1 LLKCFLLSI
10 IDPTVN
16 GSIKIDNTGSSSNI
30 NVFGQGGAS
39 TMAGAGKT
47 FGMVCGPNGC
57 H

>member
-1 LLKCFLLSI
+1 MLKCFFLSLV
-10 IDPTVN
+10 DPTVN
-16 GSIKIDNTGSSSNI
+16 GLIKLDKSNNNLNNN

-39 TMAGAGKT
+39 MASAGKT

>member
-1 LLKCFLLSI
+1 MLKCFLLSI

>member
-1 LLKCFLLSI
+1 M

-16 GSIKIDNTGSSSNI
+16 GLVKIDTTTTSNSNNNI
-30 NVFGQGGAS
+30 YGQGGAAMAS
-39 TMAGAGKT
+39 TKT

>member
-1 LLKCFLLSI
+1 MLKCFLLSL

-16 GSIKIDNTGSSSNI
+16 GLVKIDKTSSSVNNN
-30 NVFGQGGAS
+30 NVYGQGGAS
-39 TMAGAGKT
+39 MASAGKT